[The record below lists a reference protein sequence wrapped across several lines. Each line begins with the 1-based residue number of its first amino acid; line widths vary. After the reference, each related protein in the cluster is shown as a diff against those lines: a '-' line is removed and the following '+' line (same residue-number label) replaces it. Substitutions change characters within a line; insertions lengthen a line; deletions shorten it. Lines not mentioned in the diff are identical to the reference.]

1 MSGPLRT
8 ARVLKVLLTLCCM
21 IPLAVQSQSFRDWI
35 AGNGE
40 QPRLG
45 VQVKI
50 ERFTSE
56 DARRIKL
63 AGFAF
68 VRLGVWSNAMQSAA
82 YRERVASA
90 FAAAHAAGL
99 PVIVTAR
106 STVSLVQFAADHD
119 AQVRQLH
126 IAGAE
131 SAQVV
136 KKLVGAYGN
145 DVLAVEL
152 WNEPEW
158 QKYWPTGDV
167 DSTFPAY
174 MSALCKE
181 LAPIRASINL
191 IGFGFAT
198 APFAGSPSD
207 HLLRSVEAAAPHCL
221 DAVSWH
227 VYGKSASEIR
237 QASEYV
243 RAQYG
248 LPTVI
253 TEWGASAGT
262 PGGRSGQAF
271 AFRSFMAKRNAL
283 GAPLIS
289 IYEWQDTATA
299 QNTKERQFGLIDAA
313 GERKPAFDAVKR
325 VFGAT
330 E

>member
-1 MSGPLRT
+1 M
-8 ARVLKVLLTLCCM
+8 ARVLKALLTLCCM
-21 IPLAVQSQSFRDWI
+21 FPLAVQSQLFRDWI
-35 AGNGE
+35 HGNGE
-40 QPRLG
+40 HPRIG

-68 VRLGVWSNAMQSAA
+68 VRLGVWSNAMQNVA
-82 YRERVASA
+82 YRERVARA
-90 FAAAHAAGL
+90 FEAAHAAGL
-99 PVIVTAR
+99 PVIVTTR
-106 STVSLVQFAADHD
+106 STVPLVQFAADHD
-119 AQVRQLH
+119 TQVRQLH
-126 IAGAE
+126 MAGVE
-131 SAQVV
+131 LAQVV

-167 DSTFPAY
+167 DSTFPVY

-181 LAPIRASINL
+181 LAPIRSSINL

-198 APFAGSPSD
+198 APLAGSTSD
-207 HLLRSVEAAAPHCL
+207 RLLRSVEAAVPHCL

-227 VYGKSASEIR
+227 VYGKSVSEIR

-262 PGGRSGQAF
+262 PGGGSGQAS
-271 AFRSFMAKRNAL
+271 AFRLFMAKRSAF

-299 QNTKERQFGLIDAA
+299 QNEKERQFGLVDAR
-313 GERKPAFDAVKR
+313 GEQKPALEVVR
-325 VFGAT
+325 RIFGAT
-330 E
+330 K